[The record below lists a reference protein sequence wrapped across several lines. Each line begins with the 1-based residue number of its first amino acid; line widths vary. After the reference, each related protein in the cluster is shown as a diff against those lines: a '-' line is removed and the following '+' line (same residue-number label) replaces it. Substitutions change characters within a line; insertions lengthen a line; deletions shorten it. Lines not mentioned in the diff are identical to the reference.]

1 MNIGDYVK
9 YDNDLWELIYID
21 DVSGNKDLY
30 FLSCRTSER
39 NSIWV
44 SEDEAERTEY
54 KQLHLDLSGTDA
66 RYFAARNE
74 AV

>member
-21 DVSGNKDLY
+21 DVSEKKDLY

-39 NSIWV
+39 INTWV
-44 SEDEAERTEY
+44 SEDEEIT
-54 KQLHLDLSGTDA
+54 KTNLSQS
-66 RYFAARNE
+66 YFE
-74 AV
+74 L